1 MEEQIDLIKTLFS
14 DRDEV
19 EVFEYLSGGDAQ
31 AFVNTIDEASLRIRL
46 P

>member
-19 EVFEYLSGGDAQ
+19 EVFKYLSGGDAR